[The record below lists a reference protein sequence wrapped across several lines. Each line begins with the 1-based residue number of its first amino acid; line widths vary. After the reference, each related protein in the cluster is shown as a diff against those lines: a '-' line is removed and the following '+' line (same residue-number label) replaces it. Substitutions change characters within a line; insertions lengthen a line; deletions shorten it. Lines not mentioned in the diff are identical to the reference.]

1 MGIVKP
7 QNTLNVTLLASGSAI
22 EGNLILDHGLSL
34 FGLVDGNVITN
45 DGLLH
50 IGAGGLVKGQ
60 IEGEHVRVDG
70 TVEGDVHARGSLEIN
85 GRVKGNIFYCG
96 TIRLGERA
104 SIDGQLKRVAREL
117 VIENA
122 AAAAPEALNVQQL
135 PRTAS
140 QV

>member
-1 MGIVKP
+1 MKP
-7 QNTLNVTLLASGSAI
+7 QATLNVTLLAAGSAI

-34 FGLVDGNVITN
+34 FGIVDGNVITN

-85 GRVKGNIFYCG
+85 GRVRGNIFYCG

-117 VIENA
+117 TIESEPATIAETPNVQSLQRPVTA
-122 AAAAPEALNVQQL
+122 AA
-135 PRTAS
+135 
-140 QV
+140 

>member
-1 MGIVKP
+1 MKP
-7 QNTLNVTLLASGSAI
+7 QAILNVTLLAAGSAI

-34 FGLVDGNVITN
+34 FGIVDGNVITN

-50 IGAGGLVKGQ
+50 IGVGGLVKGQ

-104 SIDGQLKRVAREL
+104 SIDGQLKRVSREL
-117 VIENA
+117 AIESEPAAIAETPNVQSLQRPATA
-122 AAAAPEALNVQQL
+122 AA
-135 PRTAS
+135 
-140 QV
+140 

>member
-1 MGIVKP
+1 MKP
-7 QNTLNVTLLASGSAI
+7 QTTLNVTLLASGSAI
-22 EGNLILDHGLSL
+22 EGNLILDHGLSQ
-34 FGLVDGNVITN
+34 FGIVDGNVITN

-50 IGAGGLVKGQ
+50 VGAGGLVKGQ

-70 TVEGDVHARGSLEIN
+70 TVEGDVHARASLEIN

-117 VIENA
+117 TIESEPAAIAETPNAQSLQRPVTA
-122 AAAAPEALNVQQL
+122 AA
-135 PRTAS
+135 
-140 QV
+140 